1 MKPLREIIACCRVAA
16 LLIVMFLI
24 LGAVILWEGAFDLSL
39 TNDSQQL
46 PA

>member
-24 LGAVILWEGAFDLSL
+24 LGGIILWEVAFDPL
-39 TNDSQQL
+39 TNESQQL